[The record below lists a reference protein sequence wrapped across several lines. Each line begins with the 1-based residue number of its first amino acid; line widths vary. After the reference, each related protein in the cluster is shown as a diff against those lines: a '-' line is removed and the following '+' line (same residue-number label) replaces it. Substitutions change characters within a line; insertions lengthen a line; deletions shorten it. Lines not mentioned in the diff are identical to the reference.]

1 MQQKYLKIYMFKI
14 IKNNGKTEKENSF
27 GDPFKK
33 STLCIQKV
41 NKTTHKAKNNKKRK
55 QQSTS
60 SISNKQLYDKFGAIQ
75 TSF

>member
-1 MQQKYLKIYMFKI
+1 MHQEILENIRRKI

>member
-1 MQQKYLKIYMFKI
+1 MFKI

-41 NKTTHKAKNNKKRK
+41 NKTTHKAKNNKKK
-55 QQSTS
+55 EAAV
-60 SISNKQLYDKFGAIQ
+60 DKFNIKQ
-75 TSF
+75 TVVR

>member
-1 MQQKYLKIYMFKI
+1 MHQEILKIYMLNI
-14 IKNNGKTEKENSF
+14 IKNNGKTKKENSF

>member
-1 MQQKYLKIYMFKI
+1 MHQEILKNIELEI

>member
-1 MQQKYLKIYMFKI
+1 MLNI
-14 IKNNGKTEKENSF
+14 IKNNGKTKKENSF